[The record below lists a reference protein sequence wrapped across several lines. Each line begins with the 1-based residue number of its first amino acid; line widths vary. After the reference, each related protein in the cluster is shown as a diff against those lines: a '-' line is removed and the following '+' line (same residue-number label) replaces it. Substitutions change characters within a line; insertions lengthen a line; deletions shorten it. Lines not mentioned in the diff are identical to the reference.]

1 MVGARSDLLS
11 LRAFPFVFLMSI
23 PLAKL
28 RA

>member
-11 LRAFPFVFLMSI
+11 LRAFPFIFLMSVR
-23 PLAKL
+23 LAKL